1 VTEEEYRRV
10 MRLVRAGAA
19 RSIAELVRLAVTE
32 YASKSGFTKLV
43 NLRDVPMPEA
53 RRAVERYLKKHPGA
67 VWPDEMAE
75 ELGIDY
81 RIVLAVVRELL
92 AERKVE
98 ESPRKAE
105 EIPA

>member
-1 VTEEEYRRV
+1 VTEEEYRRL
-10 MRLVRAGAA
+10 MRFVRGGAA

-32 YASKSGFTKLV
+32 YTSKAGMMKLV
-43 NLRDVPMPEA
+43 NLRDIPMPEA
-53 RRAVERYLKKHPGA
+53 KRVVERYLKKHPGT

-81 RIVLAVVRELL
+81 RIVLAVVKELL

-98 ESPRKAE
+98 ESSRKAE